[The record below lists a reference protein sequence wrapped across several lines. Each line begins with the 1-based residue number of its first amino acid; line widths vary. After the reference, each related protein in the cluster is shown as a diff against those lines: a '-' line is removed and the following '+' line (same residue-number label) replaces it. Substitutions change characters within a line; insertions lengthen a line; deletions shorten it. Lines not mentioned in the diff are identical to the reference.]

1 MSCIILKNNKESIL
15 HQKLI
20 NIFGEET
27 AKMKYLDFQSG
38 TFLASF
44 GDYLQYENIEDSAL
58 IEPNMRER
66 LDENNEPKIFEDETG
81 FYYKDIEGNKSYF
94 KTLDSGLYE
103 LFQSEE
109 KIERLTEIL
118 SLDFIKRGAF
128 NLDFDSLELSD
139 LSSELSLNDSIFQK
153 LGELSLEL
161 NSEVENIE
169 YLMNGYSIDT
179 ILTDESLQSELK
191 KKVIEYFKN
200 RQLNYTEDFSEE
212 NEEEDTPDLERDH
225 NFSKSSF
232 EINTK
237 DKISSNIRMRLS
249 LMVDTSKRD
258 ELFGQPVGFS
268 FHEVYNKMSHLL
280 SNNVAVIKNGE
291 VEDLFETYK
300 NIIRENAGNE
310 KIPYLTDV
318 YNMFDKIS
326 NIKAK
331 TEDQKT
337 LLHQLKAEIVRAF
350 NLHSN
355 IFNTSESSFEKISKE
370 EEFNYEQEQWV
381 TIKEASTNVKYEVFD
396 VSKVGNNK
404 KDILNSWNATL
415 ENYFFSKNEK
425 DKNILSS
432 EKKQELNEILKGIKK
447 IKESKFTSAQ
457 KVQQAVKLL
466 NKVGINV
473 SEISLNYALND
484 QSFRSYSE
492 RTENYHNQKRE
503 QFFNDVS
510 KVFENLIVNKDRGS
524 YVNAYMM
531 LQLAEAELF
540 MREDGSE
547 SAIHTANKTK
557 WLFSNPSYLSVQ
569 ITSWKKDR
577 DTLLDF
583 YQNSGKWTQGSN
595 HLKWLLALDIKD
607 LEERVKISKERL
619 DNLKLSHF
627 NVYQSDN
634 KYKDNKTISKQ
645 EYIADTI
652 NKVLYSIKN
661 KNTGSVFRTTTAPGK
676 STQFEISHNNFI
688 TSNITSEN
696 DNILIPNSTVK
707 IFWDYFLDEINR
719 MQEAYDLIQSGD
731 KSKLRVYYHADK
743 NGNTHKGGKLIGNA
757 FKSQILPKLDTSSFL
772 NEYGFIDINKIQ
784 TDTIKRQIVNEIKNS
799 VKEKVQK
806 TFDSLFDNNIIE
818 KINENNYNTRQLDSV
833 IFNSYKGDNKNAN
846 KSIIYN
852 IAGDLFLNSF
862 INHMEYSKMFAGDV
876 SYYKNDVDYIKRIGA
891 TYTDGIYPYLTK
903 DNHEFNIGV
912 VTSVE
917 YVEPYYNQLKE
928 LFKGDEKLITD
939 WAEEI
944 NAADAQA
951 WITPQRWRDLM
962 VSTSKWSPKHDII
975 YKKLIGEIKEPLQPN
990 ELKKVAQPLKGVYFN
1005 IVNGV
1010 PTYLKYSQA
1019 VLIPDLLHNTE
1030 LKELSN
1036 YMEHHKVDELLTFD
1050 AIKAGSPIPTT
1061 IHTSEGKLALR
1072 NEDNTF
1078 KELNTLTL
1086 PSSGWKLQQDLPTKT
1101 FKETEIG
1108 SQIQKNIL
1116 LLIND
1121 MYDNPDKTFLHNDQ
1135 EYSAEEIIKMTDSAF
1150 GQLSK
1155 QGLQK
1160 IYKEFNISPDGTIKN
1175 KDKFYNAIVE
1185 EYIKKGGND
1194 ATIKALKAGLSTY
1207 AMPGVKR
1214 KLDNIF
1220 MSIMNDRTLKIK
1232 TNGGA
1237 FIQMSNFGMSKNEAI
1252 DKGVKF
1258 SPIVEAGGTVKPYTY
1273 VRNAKGEII
1282 KDKLGRPKIQPNQ
1295 ILIPGSFIAK
1305 YIPNYKEIDS
1315 EVLFGKLNPETG
1327 QLEGGMIDNRILEN
1341 IIGYRIP
1348 NQGPSSN
1355 DALMIAG
1362 ILPEGMGDT
1371 IVAFTGITLKT
1382 GSDKISLFDP
1392 V

>member
-20 NIFGEET
+20 DIFGEET

-355 IFNTSESSFEKISKE
+355 VFNTSESSFEKISKE

-473 SEISLNYALND
+473 SEISLNFALND
-484 QSFRSYSE
+484 LSFRSYSE
-492 RTENYHNQKRE
+492 KTENYHNQKRE

-707 IFWDYFLDEINR
+707 IFWDYFLDEVNR
-719 MQEAYDLIQSGD
+719 MQEAYDLIQLGD
-731 KSKLRVYYHADK
+731 KSKLTVYYHADK
-743 NGNTHKGGKLIGNA
+743 KGNVRDENGKLLGNA

-876 SYYKNDVDYIKRIGA
+876 AYYKDGVDYIKRIGA
-891 TYTDGIYPYLTK
+891 TYTDGIYPYLNK
-903 DNHEFNIGV
+903 DNKDFKIGV

-917 YVEPYYNQLKE
+917 FVEPYYNELKE
-928 LFKGDEKLITD
+928 LLKDNQKLIAD
-939 WAEEI
+939 WAEKV

-951 WITPQRWRDLM
+951 WITPKRWKDIL
-962 VSTSKWSPKHDII
+962 VSTAKWSPKHDII
-975 YKKLIGEIKEPLQPN
+975 YKKLTGEIKEPLEPK

-1005 IVNGV
+1005 LVEGRPV
-1010 PTYLKYSQA
+1010 YLKYSQA

-1061 IHTSEGKLALR
+1061 IHTSKGKLDLK

-1237 FIQMSNFGMSKNEAI
+1237 FIQMSNFGISKNEAI

-1295 ILIPGSFIAK
+1295 VFIPGSVIAK

-1327 QLEGGMIDNRILEN
+1327 QLEGGMIDSRILEN

-1371 IVAFTGITLKT
+1371 VVAFTGITKKT
-1382 GSDKISLFDP
+1382 GSDFD
-1392 V
+1392 